1 MTHQKANVVVYVGNS
16 LTEQNRDRI
25 EGFVREQ
32 EGVFGT
38 HSNER
43 TRQLM
48 LVDYDP
54 NVISATGLLQ
64 GIHSQGVDARLIG
77 M

>member
-16 LTEQNRDRI
+16 MTEQNRDEI
-25 EGFVREQ
+25 ESFIREQ

-38 HSNER
+38 RSNHR
-43 TRQLM
+43 TRQLV

-54 NVISATGLLQ
+54 SVISATGLLQ
-64 GIHSQGVDARLIG
+64 GIHNQGVDARLIG

>member
-1 MTHQKANVVVYVGNS
+1 MNQHKANVVVYFGSTV
-16 LTEQNRDRI
+16 TENDREQI
-25 EGFVREQ
+25 EGYIRRQ
-32 EGVFGT
+32 IGVFGT
-38 HSNER
+38 RINHR

-54 NVISATGLLQ
+54 GVVSATSLLQ
-64 GIHSQGVDARLIG
+64 GIYSQGVNARLIG